1 MRTAAGVA
9 NAVRVGQVLVL
20 RLERLAGTAG
30 TGRFLSVADAGTGSS
45 MDDRGADVP
54 C

>member
-1 MRTAAGVA
+1 MRTAGGVV
-9 NAVRVGQVLVL
+9 NAVRVGQALAL
-20 RLERLAGTAG
+20 RQERLADTAG
-30 TGRFLSVADAGTGSS
+30 TGRFLSVADAGTGSP